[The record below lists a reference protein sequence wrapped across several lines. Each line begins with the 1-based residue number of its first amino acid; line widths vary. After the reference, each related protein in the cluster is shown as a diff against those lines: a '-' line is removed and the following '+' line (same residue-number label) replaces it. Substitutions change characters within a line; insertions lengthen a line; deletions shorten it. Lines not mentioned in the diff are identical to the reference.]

1 MDSSTGFKNLHKFIF
16 PKFHY
21 ADTNKTAPHFHK
33 SWHSTSHWGESQH
46 LCTPFITPHL
56 LGKHTDIMVQPPN
69 PTTGSSR
76 CEKPL
81 AAQSSP
87 MVQPGHLLETFYTC
101 GKGRAMG
108 SARSSSTYST
118 ACPFHLALLGL
129 PAMITTISSPVQAW
143 GHLFPYLPPPRSL
156 APPFGTHIPKR
167 LLVYPSTMD

>member
-16 PKFHY
+16 TKFHY

-33 SWHSTSHWGESQH
+33 SWHSTFHWGESQH

-69 PTTGSSR
+69 PTTYRSR
-76 CEKPL
+76 CEKSL

-87 MVQPGHLLETFYTC
+87 MVQPGHLLETFHTC

-108 SARSSSTYST
+108 SASSSTYST
-118 ACPFHLALLGL
+118 ACSLHLTLLGL
-129 PAMITTISSPVQAW
+129 PAVITTISSPVQAW